1 MNNYLLLKQIGL
13 VKSNFF
19 LFLVDWNVNCYY
31 VYFSSTPTLPYS
43 PTQESIEKFLRNG
56 ITLHSLTCSISSLL
70 PTPYSL
76 LPDLF
81 NFFPTPY
88 SLLPTPLLS

>member
-1 MNNYLLLKQIGL
+1 MLI
-13 VKSNFF
+13 VIMFTS
-19 LFLVDWNVNCYY
+19 
-31 VYFSSTPTLPYS
+31 PPLPHS